1 VLMRMLRR
9 RLQRAYLTGYRR
21 VLPVDRERVRLW
33 RPVSLLE
40 IWSAAEASQQGF
52 FGSEPR
58 LPAGLIRWAAR
69 EFHRAAP
76 GTS

>member
-1 VLMRMLRR
+1 MRVLRT

-21 VLPVDRERVRLW
+21 VLAVDRGRVQLW
-33 RPVSLLE
+33 RPVSLLQ

-76 GTS
+76 APGTS